1 MIPVSF
7 ARPAEGMV
15 ASSIETGGARFVA
28 AHIGITA
35 PAYEAPS
42 FVPRNV
48 EPRI

>member
-28 AHIGITA
+28 AHIGIAA
-35 PAYEAPS
+35 PACIRGAFLCPEGA
-42 FVPRNV
+42 
-48 EPRI
+48 